1 MAAKNMDDI
10 AGIFE
15 KMRFRKKLIGGVDE
29 QDVWKKLDDLQKAYR
44 SVYEAQQVRYEAILE
59 ANGIKNGEESS
70 DEDEK

>member
-59 ANGIKNGEESS
+59 ANGIKIGEESS